1 MSDKLVTIGTFYTV
15 VEATFALNQLEAEGV
30 KAVLADTASV
40 EVMWYLTEAIG
51 GIKLQ
56 VMEEDADRA
65 ISILDSHDREL
76 VDEGEQRPGGAV
88 DADFDP
94 EPDETWEN
102 VYESETDETVDRALR
117 AARLGLIFLPL
128 QVYSIWLLI
137 GILLDRERLSPAN
150 RRGVRTAVILDM
162 LVIVVFAIFAIW
174 FASLLWILLLF

>member
-1 MSDKLVTIGTFYTV
+1 MSDKLVTIGTFHTV

-40 EVMWYLTEAIG
+40 EVMWHLTEAIG

-150 RRGVRTAVILDM
+150 RRRVRTAVILDM
-162 LVIVVFAIFAIW
+162 VIVVIVVFAILFAR
-174 FASLLWILLLF
+174 LLWTLLLL